1 MSEEK
6 ETDRIARKDRHK
18 GVAVH
23 VWLSPAQLARL
34 DAAGEITGRTRSG
47 TIRDMIDGIKRP
59 DRTCA
64 RAVGLLGRVGG
75 LMKLHKIGT
84 REEIDQI
91 FEAIAEMREAIY
103 APQSDH

>member
-1 MSEEK
+1 MNEAQ
-6 ETDRIARKDRHK
+6 ETDRKARKDKHK
-18 GVAVH
+18 GVLLQ
-23 VWLSPAQLARL
+23 VWVSPAQLARL

-64 RAVGLLGRVGG
+64 RAVGLLGRIGG
-75 LMKLHKIGT
+75 IMKKERIGT

-91 FEAIAEMREAIY
+91 FAAIREMREVIY

>member
-1 MSEEK
+1 MSEAQEA
-6 ETDRIARKDRHK
+6 DRQARKDRHK
-18 GVAVH
+18 GVAVR
-23 VWLSPAQLARL
+23 VWMSPDQIARL

-47 TIRDMIDGIKRP
+47 TIRDLVDGIKRP

-75 LMKLHKIGT
+75 LMKKNRIGT

-91 FEAIAEMREAIY
+91 FEAISEMREAIY